1 MPRLSSSQKQF
12 LIRAAQTYAKHV
24 EKASSY
30 LAERGLSLE
39 EVSQFHLGVVEETL
53 PGHEQ
58 YKGRLSI
65 PYMTR
70 SGIVDIRF
78 RSLDNSEPKYLGLTG
93 AETTLFNVNAL
104 FTADKY
110 LCVCEG
116 EMDTITMAAKTEHP
130 TIGAPGA
137 ASWKQHYTRILED
150 FDVVLVLADGD
161 EAGLEFGK
169 RIQRTSANVRILQ
182 MPDGEDVNSV
192 VRKQGPEFINNHV
205 RDALGS

>member
-24 EKASSY
+24 DKASSY
-30 LAERGLSLE
+30 LEERGLSLE
-39 EVSQFHLGVVEETL
+39 EVSPFHLGVVEETL

-58 YKGRLSI
+58 YKGRLS
-65 PYMTR
+65 
-70 SGIVDIRF
+70 
-78 RSLDNSEPKYLGLTG
+78 
-93 AETTLFNVNAL
+93 
-104 FTADKY
+104 TADKY

-116 EMDTITMAAKTEHP
+116 EMDTITMAAKTDHP

-169 RIQRTSANVRILQ
+169 RIQRTSANVRIIQ

-192 VRKQGPEFINNHV
+192 VRKQGPEYINNHV